1 MNQALGIVQTPKN
14 PGLVLASSSSWLM
27 MNSFRNGMLVESMGR
42 HKWLC
47 YQRKL
52 MTIFSPPPTIHLVVV
67 TSLPFGFAL
76 MSRRGV
82 NQTFF
87 CENNQNSIKHLCAS
101 KTPNF
106 YVLKRTKKV
115 SKTNQLSWKYSI
127 IFGCFVLISTANV
140 IFMWKI
146 SFHLI
151 LTITSYLLLLLA
163 QMSIPFLAL
172 WMKKKLALIFMTI
185 VFFHYYLPIKQFFF
199 TVVCYPNLFLT
210 RYSLLYNNWKE

>member
-1 MNQALGIVQTPKN
+1 MNQALGKFQTPKN
-14 PGLVLASSSSWLM
+14 PSLVLASSSPSWLM

-87 CENNQNSIKHLCAS
+87 CENNQNSIKHLCIQNTKFLCMENTRNRIEKTKICWFTTIPS
-101 KTPNF
+101 KI
-106 YVLKRTKKV
+106 TKI
-115 SKTNQLSWKYSI
+115 L
-127 IFGCFVLISTANV
+127 FVAHRPRI
-140 IFMWKI
+140 
-146 SFHLI
+146 
-151 LTITSYLLLLLA
+151 
-163 QMSIPFLAL
+163 
-172 WMKKKLALIFMTI
+172 
-185 VFFHYYLPIKQFFF
+185 IKQYLRGHFSFLRQF
-199 TVVCYPNLFLT
+199 TLKKAVRNHQLC
-210 RYSLLYNNWKE
+210 